1 MIHDICANNHKGD
14 SCSVAAN
21 PSRSAKEATCEAL
34 YQEAVRRG
42 PKGAIAEELYFALD
56 LPHHT
61 GSARCSDLK
70 AEGRL
75 LRTKRRGQTLAGC
88 SATIL
93 IADIFES
100 RERRMMEAH
109 AQ

>member
-1 MIHDICANNHKGD
+1 MIQDICAANHKGD

-21 PSRSAKEATCEAL
+21 PSRSAKDAVCEAL

-42 PKGAIAEELYFALD
+42 PKGAIAESLYFALD

-70 AEGRL
+70 ADGRL
-75 LRTKRRGQTLAGC
+75 IRTTRRGQTVSGC
-88 SATIL
+88 SATVL
-93 IADIFES
+93 IADIYAGHS
-100 RERRMMEAH
+100 HSMNRTA
-109 AQ
+109 A